1 MSQQTI
7 LVTGG
12 AGFIGSHTCKALSA
26 RNLNIIAYDNL
37 SRGNRR
43 AVQWG
48 PLIVGDILDSR
59 RLEEVVATHRPDA
72 VIHFAAL
79 AYVGESVA
87 EPAEYHRHN
96 VVGTLNVLD
105 ACRRGGVKAFV
116 FSSSCA
122 TYGIPETLP
131 IKEGD
136 RQSPINPYG
145 RSKWIGEQF
154 LADYGHAYDFKYVA
168 LRYFNAC
175 GADPEGEIG
184 EWHDPETHLIPRA
197 LMAAAGRIPHLTVY
211 GDDYDT
217 PDGTC
222 LRDYVHVSDIARA
235 HVLALDYLLQGG
247 NSGCYNL
254 GAGRCHSVNEIITA
268 VETHTGR
275 KVPIKVEPRR
285 AGDPPVLYA
294 DPRSATEILGFSAQL
309 SDLKTIISTAAPWF
323 LSPPVRQSQPL

>member
-1 MSQQTI
+1 MPQQTV

-12 AGFIGSHTCKALSA
+12 AGYIGSHTCKALST
-26 RNLNIIAYDNL
+26 RTVNVIAYDNL

-48 PLIVGDILDSR
+48 PLIEGNILDLR
-59 RLEEVVATHRPDA
+59 GLDEAIATHRPDA

-79 AYVGESVA
+79 AYVGESVTK
-87 EPAEYHRHN
+87 PAEYHRNN
-96 VVGTLNVLD
+96 VVGTLNVID
-105 ACRRGGVKAFV
+105 ACRRGGVKALV

-122 TYGIPETLP
+122 TYGIPERLP

-154 LADYGHAYDFKYVA
+154 LADYGNAYGFKYVA

-175 GADPEGEIG
+175 GADPAGELG

-197 LMAAAGRIPHLTVY
+197 LMAAAGTIPHLTVY

-222 LRDYVHVSDIARA
+222 LRDYIHVCDIARA
-235 HVLALDYLLQGG
+235 HVLALDHLMQGG

-254 GAGRCHSVNEIITA
+254 GAGTCHSVNEIVKA
-268 VETHTGR
+268 VEAQTGR
-275 KVPIKVEPRR
+275 RVPVKVEPRR
-285 AGDPPVLYA
+285 PGDPPVLYA
-294 DPRSATEILGFSAQL
+294 DPSLAAEKLGFSTQL

-323 LSPPVRQSQPL
+323 LSQPT

>member
-12 AGFIGSHTCKALSA
+12 AGYIGSHTCKALST
-26 RNLNIIAYDNL
+26 RNVNVIAYDNL

-48 PLIVGDILDSR
+48 PLIVGDILDLR
-59 RLEEVVATHRPDA
+59 GLDEAIATHRPDA

-79 AYVGESVA
+79 AYVGESVVK
-87 EPAEYHRHN
+87 PAEYHRNN
-96 VVGTLNVLD
+96 VVGTLNVID

-122 TYGIPETLP
+122 TYGIPERLP

-145 RSKWIGEQF
+145 QSKWIGEQF
-154 LADYGHAYDFKYVA
+154 LADYGNAYGFKYVA
-168 LRYFNAC
+168 LRYFNAS
-175 GADPEGEIG
+175 GADPEGELG

-197 LMAAAGRIPHLTVY
+197 LMAAAGTIPHLTVY

-222 LRDYVHVSDIARA
+222 LRDYIHVSDIARA
-235 HVLALDYLLQGG
+235 HVLALDHLMQGG
-247 NSGCYNL
+247 KSGCYNL
-254 GAGRCHSVNEIITA
+254 GAGTCHSVNEIIKA
-268 VETHTGR
+268 VETQTGR
-275 KVPIKVEPRR
+275 SVPVKVEPRR
-285 AGDPPVLYA
+285 PGDPPVLYA
-294 DPRSATEILGFSAQL
+294 DPSLAAETLGFSTQL

-323 LSPPVRQSQPL
+323 LSQPT